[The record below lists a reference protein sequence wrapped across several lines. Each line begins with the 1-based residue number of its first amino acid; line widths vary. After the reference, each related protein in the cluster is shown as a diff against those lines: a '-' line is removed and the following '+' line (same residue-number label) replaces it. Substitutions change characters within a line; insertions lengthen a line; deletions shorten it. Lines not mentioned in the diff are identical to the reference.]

1 MDMMF
6 QHRYQFP
13 HQFPIPMTLPLRLL
27 YRVGRILLLLFLL
40 LFLGACAL
48 PSGSLPAS
56 PAGNVGSAS
65 TATDERIGPRPPV
78 AYPDSMGGII
88 DLPVLDGMDDAM
100 ADAFACLA
108 GGQPVFAVMQYN
120 ANVRNEPNSQG
131 CRLGRAP
138 AGTVVRVEAIF
149 GQEETT
155 PFASLDRSLSLLP
168 LSTPGYDEDIQ
179 PIFEENCSVCHSDT
193 LQLADLHVTAYE
205 PLLAGGQ
212 SGPVVVPGDPDAS
225 QLWLQVR
232 SGAMPLV
239 GELSDEEKSLVYE
252 WILAGAAR
260 QGKRTSAELWLRL
273 SDDDFSWSPN
283 ACAAD
288 GGTIP
293 YVNAQLGVAASCAAM
308 PTAEQVAASLLDVQP
323 LTGLSS
329 PTTVSSS
336 PTTVS
341 SSGQSDSTEGDGDDS
356 AAPLPILDTPPQNVS
371 NEIVRRDITAGN
383 IQRDN
388 VPRDIVGIQ
397 VSPLGLGVPSEA
409 DPWMIPRGG
418 FCIEQYLDQTLQDRH
433 SITSL
438 AFAPDGRLFMALDV
452 PADSDANLLYDP
464 FYPVR
469 TVAVWDG
476 DSYQELLRESSRITG
491 MAWHEG
497 ALYLNRAAEVG
508 RIPDGGTYEYLAGGF
523 AVAGRLFHAN
533 NGLVVR
539 DGWLYVAAGGVR
551 DGYSDGTIVPADGEL
566 PAETLATFVAAGG
579 NRFSA
584 RIVRARLEQLLAER
598 TLAVFQTV
606 ARGVR
611 NPYGIATDTLGRVW
625 FTDNGATNVPGTFG
639 AGDEVN
645 LLDPR
650 RLSAAAVAGDEN
662 DTPFY
667 GFPMTLGGAH
677 KEWWSEPVLP
687 LPNSAA
693 PTGITWAYDTIFFAQ
708 YGRDPGLYRLALDDA
723 KAGGNI
729 IAERVL
735 LGWPIQAV
743 TTAPDGAV
751 WIGTGTGGLFRL
763 VPGCAG

>member
-1 MDMMF
+1 MDMIS
-6 QHRYQFP
+6 QQRYQFP
-13 HQFPIPMTLPLRLL
+13 HQFPMPMCLPLRVV
-27 YRVGRILLLLFLL
+27 YRVGRALFLLVLLLFV
-40 LFLGACAL
+40 GACA
-48 PSGSLPAS
+48 SVTLPAS
-56 PAGNVGSAS
+56 PAGNVGPAATHTDATS
-65 TATDERIGPRPPV
+65 TDERMGPRPPV

-88 DLPVLDGMDDAM
+88 ELPVLDGM
-100 ADAFACLA
+100 ADALACLA
-108 GGQPVFAVMQYN
+108 GGQPLFAVMQYN

-149 GQEETT
+149 GQGETI

-168 LSTPGYDEDIQ
+168 LSTPGYDADIQ
-179 PIFEENCSVCHSDT
+179 PIFEENCSVCHSDS

-212 SGPVVVPGDPDAS
+212 SGAVVVPGYPDAS
-225 QLWLQVR
+225 KLWLQVR

-239 GELSDEEKSLVYE
+239 GELNDDEKSLVYE

-260 QGKRTSAELWLRL
+260 QGTRRSAELWLRL
-273 SDDDFSWSPN
+273 SDGDFSWSPN
-283 ACAAD
+283 EC
-288 GGTIP
+288 GSTIP
-293 YVNAQLGVAASCAAM
+293 YISGQLALATSCAAM
-308 PTAEQVAASLLDVQP
+308 PTAEQIAASLLDVQP
-323 LTGLSS
+323 LTVTSS
-329 PTTVSSS
+329 PSSAPS
-336 PTTVS
+336 
-341 SSGQSDSTEGDGDDS
+341 ERDDS
-356 AAPLPILDTPPQNVS
+356 GAALPLLNNP
-371 NEIVRRDITAGN
+371 
-383 IQRDN
+383 QRDVPAGN

-397 VSPLGLGVPSEA
+397 VSPLGLGVPSEG

-418 FCIEQYLDQTLQDRH
+418 FCIEQYLGQILQDRH

-438 AFAPDGRLFMALDV
+438 AFAPDGRLFMALDI
-452 PADSDANLLYDP
+452 PATGDFDPNLLYDP

-476 DSYQELLRESSRITG
+476 DSYEELLRESSRITG

-497 ALYLNRAAEVG
+497 SLYISRAAEVG

-533 NGLVVR
+533 NGLFVR

-584 RIVRARLEQLLAER
+584 RIVRARLEQLLTER

-611 NPYGIATDTLGRVW
+611 NPYGIATDPLGRVW

-650 RLSAAAVAGDEN
+650 TLSAAAVAGDEN

-667 GFPMTLGGAH
+667 GFPMTLGGVNQD
-677 KEWWSEPVLP
+677 WWSEPVLT

-708 YGRDPGLYRLALDDA
+708 YGRDPGLYRMAMDEA
-723 KAGGNI
+723 NTGGGL

-763 VPGCAG
+763 QPGCAG

>member
-1 MDMMF
+1 MS
-6 QHRYQFP
+6 QQRYQFP
-13 HQFPIPMTLPLRLL
+13 HQFPMPMSLPLRLL
-27 YRVGRILLLLFLL
+27 YRVVYRVGRALFLLVLLLFV
-40 LFLGACAL
+40 GACASV
-48 PSGSLPAS
+48 PLPAS
-56 PAGNVGSAS
+56 PAGNVGTAS
-65 TATDERIGPRPPV
+65 TPTDARMGPRPPV

-88 DLPVLDGMDDAM
+88 ELPVLDGM
-100 ADAFACLA
+100 ADALACLA

-149 GQEETT
+149 GQGETI

-193 LQLADLHVTAYE
+193 LQLAELHVTAYE

-212 SGPVVVPGDPDAS
+212 SGAVVVPGDPDAS
-225 QLWLQVR
+225 KLWLQIR

-239 GELSDEEKSLVYE
+239 GELNDDEKSLVYE

-260 QGKRTSAELWLRL
+260 QGTRPSAELWLRL

-283 ACAAD
+283 ECD
-288 GGTIP
+288 GTIP
-293 YVNAQLGVAASCAAM
+293 YISDQLALATSCAAM
-308 PTAEQVAASLLDVQP
+308 PNAEQIAASLLDVQP
-323 LTGLSS
+323 LAVPSS
-329 PTTVSSS
+329 PSSAPS
-336 PTTVS
+336 
-341 SSGQSDSTEGDGDDS
+341 DGDESDRNDS
-356 AAPLPILDTPPQNVS
+356 AAALPILDNVQ
-371 NEIVRRDITAGN
+371 RDITAG
-383 IQRDN
+383 Q
-388 VPRDIVGIQ
+388 VGIQ
-397 VSPLGLGVPSEA
+397 VSPLGLGVPSES
-409 DPWMIPRGG
+409 DPWLIPRGG
-418 FCIEQYLDQTLQDRH
+418 FCIEQYLGQILQDRH

-438 AFAPDGRLFMALDV
+438 AFAPDGRLFMALDI
-452 PADSDANLLYDP
+452 PATGDFDPNLLYDP

-476 DSYQELLRESSRITG
+476 DSYEELLRESSRITG

-497 ALYLNRAAEVG
+497 SLYLSRAAEVG

-611 NPYGIATDTLGRVW
+611 NPYGIATDPLGRLW

-650 RLSAAAVAGDEN
+650 TLSAAAVAGDEN

-667 GFPMTLGGAH
+667 GFPMTLGGVNQD
-677 KEWWSEPVLP
+677 WWSEPVLT

-708 YGRDPGLYRLALDDA
+708 YGRDPGLYRMAN
-723 KAGGNI
+723 AGGDI

-763 VPGCAG
+763 RPGCAG

>member
-1 MDMMF
+1 MDMMS
-6 QHRYQFP
+6 QQR
-13 HQFPIPMTLPLRLL
+13 HQFPILISLPPRLL
-27 YRVGRILLLLFLL
+27 YRVGRRALFLLVLL

-48 PSGSLPAS
+48 PSGSLPDR
-56 PAGNVGSAS
+56 PAGNVGPAA
-65 TATDERIGPRPPV
+65 TATAERIGPRPPI
-78 AYPDSMGGII
+78 AYPDPMGGITEFT
-88 DLPVLDGMDDAM
+88 VLDGMADAM
-100 ADAFACLA
+100 ACLA

-120 ANVRNEPNSQG
+120 ANVRNQPNSQG

-138 AGTVVRVEAIF
+138 AGTVVRVESIF
-149 GQEETT
+149 GQGETI

-168 LSTPGYDEDIQ
+168 ISTPGYDEDIQ
-179 PIFEENCSVCHSDT
+179 PIFEESCGVCHSDS
-193 LQLADLHVTAYE
+193 LQLAELHVTAYE

-225 QLWLQVR
+225 KLWLQIR

-239 GELSDEEKSLVYE
+239 GELSDDEKSLVYD

-260 QGKRTSAELWLRL
+260 QGTRPSAELWLRL

-283 ACAAD
+283 EC
-288 GGTIP
+288 GSTTP
-293 YVNAQLGVAASCAAM
+293 YISAQLALATSCAAL

-323 LTGLSS
+323 LTGPSS
-329 PTTVSSS
+329 P
-336 PTTVS
+336 
-341 SSGQSDSTEGDGDDS
+341 SSGQSDRDESDRDDS
-356 AAPLPILDTPPQNVS
+356 AAALPILDTPPHNVPS
-371 NEIVRRDITAGN
+371 DIVQRDITAG
-383 IQRDN
+383 Q
-388 VPRDIVGIQ
+388 VGIQ

-409 DPWMIPRGG
+409 DPWLIPRGG
-418 FCIEQYLDQTLQDRH
+418 FCIEQYLRQTLQDRH

-438 AFAPDGRLFMALDV
+438 TFAPDGRLFLGLDV
-452 PADSDANLLYDP
+452 PADADPNLLYDP

-476 DSYQELLRESSRITG
+476 DRYEELLRESSRITG

-497 ALYLNRAAEVG
+497 SLYINRAAEVG

-551 DGYSDGTIVPADGEL
+551 DGYSDGVIVPGDGDL

-584 RIVRARLEQLLAER
+584 RIVRARLQQLLAER

-611 NPYGIATDTLGRVW
+611 NPYGIATDPLGRLW

-650 RLSAAAVAGDEN
+650 TLSAAAVAGDEN
-662 DTPFY
+662 GTPYY
-667 GFPMTLGGAH
+667 GFPMTLGGVN
-677 KEWWSEPVLP
+677 KDWWSEPVLT

-708 YGRDPGLYRLALDDA
+708 YGRDPGLYRMAN
-723 KAGGNI
+723 AGGDI

-763 VPGCAG
+763 LPGCAG

>member
-1 MDMMF
+1 
-6 QHRYQFP
+6 
-13 HQFPIPMTLPLRLL
+13 MTLPLRLL
-27 YRVGRILLLLFLL
+27 YRVGRALLLLFLL
-40 LFLGACAL
+40 LFLGACA
-48 PSGSLPAS
+48 SGFLPAS
-56 PAGNVGSAS
+56 PAGNVGSAA
-65 TATDERIGPRPPV
+65 TPTDERIGPRPPV
-78 AYPDSMGGII
+78 AYPDPLSTGGRGIS
-88 DLPVLDGMDDAM
+88 DFTVLDGMDDAM
-100 ADAFACLA
+100 ADALACLA
-108 GGQPVFAVMQYN
+108 KGQPVFAVMQYN
-120 ANVRNEPNSQG
+120 ANVRNEANSQG

-149 GQEETT
+149 GQGETT
-155 PFASLDRSLSLLP
+155 PFASLDHSLSLLP

-205 PLLAGGQ
+205 RLLAGGQ

-239 GELSDEEKSLVYE
+239 GELNDEEKSLVYE
-252 WILAGAAR
+252 WILAGADRLRFEDTRPA
-260 QGKRTSAELWLRL
+260 AELWLRL

-283 ACAAD
+283 DCAED

-293 YVNAQLGVAASCAAM
+293 YINAQLAVAASCAAI

-323 LTGLSS
+323 LTGSSSPTGLSS
-329 PTTVSSS
+329 PTSS
-336 PTTVS
+336 PTS
-341 SSGQSDSTEGDGDDS
+341 LPSSGQSDSDERDG
-356 AAPLPILDTPPQNVS
+356 AAALPILDNLPS
-371 NEIVRRDITAGN
+371 EITAGN
-383 IQRDN
+383 LPRDI
-388 VPRDIVGIQ
+388 VPRDIVGIE

-409 DPWMIPRGG
+409 DPWLIPRGG
-418 FCIEQYLDQTLQDRH
+418 FCIEQYLDQVLQDRH

-438 AFAPDGRLFMALDV
+438 AFAPDGRLFMALDI
-452 PADSDANLLYDP
+452 PATGDYDPNLLYDP

-476 DSYQELLRESSRITG
+476 DRYEEVLRESSRITG

-551 DGYSDGTIVPADGEL
+551 DGYSDGTIVPADGDL

-611 NPYGIATDTLGRVW
+611 NPYGIATDPFGRIW

-687 LPNSAA
+687 LSNSAA

-708 YGRDPGLYRLALDDA
+708 YGRDPGLYRMALDDA
-723 KAGGNI
+723 KAGGAI

>member
-1 MDMMF
+1 MS
-6 QHRYQFP
+6 QQRYQFP
-13 HQFPIPMTLPLRLL
+13 SPMSPPPRVVCG
-27 YRVGRILLLLFLL
+27 VGRALFLLVLLLFV
-40 LFLGACAL
+40 GACASV
-48 PSGSLPAS
+48 PLPAR
-56 PAGNVGSAS
+56 PAGNVEPAS
-65 TATDERIGPRPPV
+65 TPTDARMGPRPPV

-88 DLPVLDGMDDAM
+88 ELPVLDGM
-100 ADAFACLA
+100 ADALACLA
-108 GGQPVFAVMQYN
+108 GGQPLFAVMQYN

-149 GQEETT
+149 GQGETI

-168 LSTPGYDEDIQ
+168 LSTPGYDADIQ
-179 PIFEENCSVCHSDT
+179 PIFEENCSVCHSDS

-212 SGPVVVPGDPDAS
+212 SGAVVVPGDPDAS
-225 QLWLQVR
+225 KLWLQVR

-239 GELSDEEKSLVYE
+239 GELNDAEKSLVYE

-260 QGKRTSAELWLRL
+260 QGTRPSAELWLRL
-273 SDDDFSWSPN
+273 SDGDFSWSPHE
-283 ACAAD
+283 C
-288 GGTIP
+288 GSTIP
-293 YVNAQLGVAASCAAM
+293 YVSGQLALATSCAAM
-308 PTAEQVAASLLDVQP
+308 PTAEQIAASLLAVQP
-323 LTGLSS
+323 LTVTSS
-329 PTTVSSS
+329 PSSAPS
-336 PTTVS
+336 
-341 SSGQSDSTEGDGDDS
+341 ERDDS
-356 AAPLPILDTPPQNVS
+356 GAALPLLDTPS
-371 NEIVRRDITAGN
+371 RDIVPSESKAG
-383 IQRDN
+383 Q
-388 VPRDIVGIQ
+388 VGIQ

-409 DPWMIPRGG
+409 DPWLIPRGG
-418 FCIEQYLDQTLQDRH
+418 FCIEQYLGQILQDSH

-438 AFAPDGRLFMALDV
+438 AFAPDGRLFMALDI
-452 PADSDANLLYDP
+452 PATGDFDPNLLYDP

-476 DSYQELLRESSRITG
+476 DRYEELLRESSRITG

-497 ALYLNRAAEVG
+497 SLYLNRAAEVG

-551 DGYSDGTIVPADGEL
+551 DGYSDGIIVPGDGDL

-584 RIVRARLEQLLAER
+584 RIVRARLQQLLAER

-611 NPYGIATDTLGRVW
+611 NPYGIATDPLGRLW

-650 RLSAAAVAGDEN
+650 TLSAAAVSGDEN
-662 DTPFY
+662 GTPFY
-667 GFPMTLGGAH
+667 GFPMTLGGVN
-677 KEWWSEPVLP
+677 KDWWSEPVLT

-708 YGRDPGLYRLALDDA
+708 YGRDPGLYRMAMDEA
-723 KAGGNI
+723 NTGGGL

-763 VPGCAG
+763 QPGCAG

>member
-1 MDMMF
+1 MS
-6 QHRYQFP
+6 QHR
-13 HQFPIPMTLPLRLL
+13 HQFPMPMCLPLRLL
-27 YRVGRILLLLFLL
+27 YRVVYRVGRSLFMLVLLLFV
-40 LFLGACAL
+40 GACASV
-48 PSGSLPAS
+48 PLPAS
-56 PAGNVGSAS
+56 PAGNVGPAS
-65 TATDERIGPRPPV
+65 THTDATPIDATSTDATPIDATHTDATHTDERIGPRPPV

-88 DLPVLDGMDDAM
+88 ELPVLDGM
-100 ADAFACLA
+100 ADALACLA

-149 GQEETT
+149 GQGETI
-155 PFASLDRSLSLLP
+155 PFASLDRSLSLLA
-168 LSTPGYDEDIQ
+168 LSTPGYDADIQ
-179 PIFEENCSVCHSDT
+179 PIFEENCSVCHSDS

-212 SGPVVVPGDPDAS
+212 SGAVVVPGDPDAS
-225 QLWLQVR
+225 KLWLQVR

-239 GELSDEEKSLVYE
+239 GELNDDEKSLVYE

-260 QGKRTSAELWLRL
+260 QGTRTSAELWLRL
-273 SDDDFSWSPN
+273 SDGDFSWSPN
-283 ACAAD
+283 ECD
-288 GGTIP
+288 STIP
-293 YVNAQLGVAASCAAM
+293 YISGQLALASSCAAI

-323 LTGLSS
+323 LTV
-329 PTTVSSS
+329 TSSS
-336 PTTVS
+336 TSLPS
-341 SSGQSDSTEGDGDDS
+341 SAPSERDDS
-356 AAPLPILDTPPQNVS
+356 GAALPLLDTP
-371 NEIVRRDITAGN
+371 
-383 IQRDN
+383 QRD
-388 VPRDIVGIQ
+388 VPAGQVGIQ
-397 VSPLGLGVPSEA
+397 VSPLGLGVPSEG

-418 FCIEQYLDQTLQDRH
+418 FCIEQYLGQILQDRH

-438 AFAPDGRLFMALDV
+438 AFAPDGRLFMALDI
-452 PADSDANLLYDP
+452 PATGDFDPNLLYDP

-476 DSYQELLRESSRITG
+476 DSYEELLRESSRITG

-497 ALYLNRAAEVG
+497 SLYLSRAAEVG

-611 NPYGIATDTLGRVW
+611 NPYGIATDPLGRVW

-650 RLSAAAVAGDEN
+650 TLSAAAVAGDEN

-667 GFPMTLGGAH
+667 GFPMTLGGVNQD
-677 KEWWSEPVLP
+677 WWSEPVLT

-708 YGRDPGLYRLALDDA
+708 YGRNPGLYRIAMNEA
-723 KAGGNI
+723 NAGGGL

-763 VPGCAG
+763 LPGCAG

>member
-1 MDMMF
+1 MDMIS
-6 QHRYQFP
+6 QQRYQFP
-13 HQFPIPMTLPLRLL
+13 HQFPSPMCLPLRLLCRLL
-27 YRVGRILLLLFLL
+27 YRVGRALFLLVLLLFV
-40 LFLGACAL
+40 GACASI
-48 PSGSLPAS
+48 PLPAS
-56 PAGNVGSAS
+56 PAGNIGTAS
-65 TATDERIGPRPPV
+65 TSTDATPIDERIGPRPPV

-88 DLPVLDGMDDAM
+88 ELPVLDGM
-100 ADAFACLA
+100 ADALACLA
-108 GGQPVFAVMQYN
+108 GGQPLFAVMQYN

-149 GQEETT
+149 GQGETI
-155 PFASLDRSLSLLP
+155 PFASLDRSLSLLA

-179 PIFEENCSVCHSDT
+179 PIFEENCSVCHSDS

-212 SGPVVVPGDPDAS
+212 SGAVVVPGDPDAS

-239 GELSDEEKSLVYE
+239 GELNDDEKSLVYE

-260 QGKRTSAELWLRL
+260 QGTRPSAELWLRL
-273 SDDDFSWSPN
+273 SDGDFSWSPN
-283 ACAAD
+283 EC

-293 YVNAQLGVAASCAAM
+293 YISGQLALATSCAAI
-308 PTAEQVAASLLDVQP
+308 PTAEQIAASLLDVPP
-323 LTGLSS
+323 L
-329 PTTVSSS
+329 TVSSS
-336 PTTVS
+336 PTSLPS
-341 SSGQSDSTEGDGDDS
+341 SATIDGDESDGDESDIDDS
-356 AAPLPILDTPPQNVS
+356 AAPLPLLDTPSRN
-371 NEIVRRDITAGN
+371 IVPSESTAGN
-383 IQRDN
+383 VQ
-388 VPRDIVGIQ
+388 RDIVGIQ

-409 DPWMIPRGG
+409 DPWLIPRGG
-418 FCIEQYLDQTLQDRH
+418 FCIEQYLGQILQDRH

-438 AFAPDGRLFMALDV
+438 AFAPDGRLFMALDI
-452 PADSDANLLYDP
+452 PATGDFDPNLLYDP

-476 DSYQELLRESSRITG
+476 DSYEELLRESSRITG

-497 ALYLNRAAEVG
+497 SLYISRAAEIG
-508 RIPDGGTYEYLAGGF
+508 RISDGGTYEYLAGGF

-584 RIVRARLEQLLAER
+584 RIVRARLEQLLTER

-611 NPYGIATDTLGRVW
+611 NSYGIATDPLGRVW

-650 RLSAAAVAGDEN
+650 TLSAAAVAGDEN

-667 GFPMTLGGAH
+667 GFPMTLGGVNQD
-677 KEWWSEPVLP
+677 WWSEPVLT

-708 YGRDPGLYRLALDDA
+708 YGRDPGLYRIAN
-723 KAGGNI
+723 AGEDV

-763 VPGCAG
+763 LPGCAG

>member
-1 MDMMF
+1 MNRHQF
-6 QHRYQFP
+6 PFP
-13 HQFPIPMTLPLRLL
+13 HQLPIRMSLPLHLL
-27 YRVGRILLLLFLL
+27 CRVGRTLLMLFLL

-48 PSGSLPAS
+48 PTGALSESLPDSSAG
-56 PAGNVGSAS
+56 PAGTVVPAS
-65 TATDERIGPRPPV
+65 IPTAERIGPRPPV
-78 AYPDSMGGII
+78 AYPDTMGGIAEFT
-88 DLPVLDGMDDAM
+88 VLDGM
-100 ADAFACLA
+100 ADALACLA

-120 ANVRNEPNSQG
+120 ANVRNQPNVQG
-131 CRLGRAP
+131 CRLGRTP
-138 AGTVVRVEAIF
+138 AGTLVRVEAIF
-149 GQEETT
+149 GEGEIT
-155 PFASLDRSLSLLP
+155 PFASLDRSLSLIP

-179 PIFEENCSVCHSDT
+179 PIFEESCGVCHSDN
-193 LQLADLHVTAYE
+193 LQLADLHVTAYD

-225 QLWLQVR
+225 KLWLQVR

-239 GELSDEEKSLVYE
+239 GELSDAEKSLVYD

-260 QGKRTSAELWLRL
+260 QGSTPRPSAEMWLRL
-273 SDDDFSWSPN
+273 SNTDFSWSPN
-283 ACAAD
+283 QCAEE
-288 GGTIP
+288 GGTTP
-293 YVNAQLGVAASCAAM
+293 YVSAQFALPASCAAL
-308 PTAEQVAASLLDVQP
+308 PTAEQIAASLLDVQP
-323 LTGLSS
+323 LAV
-329 PTTVSSS
+329 P
-336 PTTVS
+336 
-341 SSGQSDSTEGDGDDS
+341 SSGQSERDDS
-356 AAPLPILDTPPQNVS
+356 AAAIPILDNIPDNDVPRES
-371 NEIVRRDITAGN
+371 TAGN
-383 IQRDN
+383 IQRD
-388 VPRDIVGIQ
+388 IVGIQ
-397 VSPLGLGVPSEA
+397 VKPLGLGVPTEA
-409 DPWMIPRGG
+409 DPWLIPRGG
-418 FCIEQYLDQTLQDRH
+418 FCIEQHLGQTLQDRH
-433 SITSL
+433 SITAL

-452 PADSDANLLYDP
+452 PATGDFDPNLLYDP

-476 DSYQELLRESSRITG
+476 DRYQELLRESSRITG

-497 ALYLNRAAEVG
+497 SLYLSRAAEVG

-523 AVAGRLFHAN
+523 AVAGHLFHAN
-533 NGLVVR
+533 NGVVVR

-551 DGYSDGTIVPADGEL
+551 DGYSDGTIVPSDGEL

-598 TLAVFQTV
+598 TLAVFQTA

-611 NPYGIATDTLGRVW
+611 NPYGIATDPLGRIW

-645 LLDPR
+645 ILDPR
-650 RLSAAAVAGDEN
+650 TVAVTGDEN
-662 DTPFY
+662 ATPYY
-667 GFPMTLGGAH
+667 GFPMTLGGVNQD
-677 KEWWSEPVLP
+677 WWSEPVLP

-708 YGRDPGLYRLALDDA
+708 YGRDPGLYRLAETN
-723 KAGGNI
+723 AGGDV

-763 VPGCAG
+763 VPGCPS